1 LFRVNVGYPE
11 RDQEVAMLELHSRPA
26 IKPAPVATADEILAI
41 RAALDTVYATR
52 ELQEYVV
59 DLVRQSRRHADL
71 ALGASPRA
79 AISLLKA
86 ARAQALLQGRG
97 FMTHADVQEVCLP
110 VLSHRL
116 ILRPEAEL
124 DGRRIEAVIQQVIRS
139 VPVVQ
144 DRLR

>member
-1 LFRVNVGYPE
+1 
-11 RDQEVAMLELHSRPA
+11 
-26 IKPAPVATADEILAI
+26 VATADQILSI